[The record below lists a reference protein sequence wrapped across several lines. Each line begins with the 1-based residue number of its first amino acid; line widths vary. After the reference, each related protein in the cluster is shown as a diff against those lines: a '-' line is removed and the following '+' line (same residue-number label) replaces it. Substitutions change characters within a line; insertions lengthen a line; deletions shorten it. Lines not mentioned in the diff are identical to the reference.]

1 VGDHLPF
8 DAKENALKIDN
19 SVKSVAQTKASQATA
34 KKGGAK
40 AAKSAS
46 STGSQEK
53 VDINPLSTQLHALES
68 SLEQVS
74 VVDTARVESI
84 KQAISEGRF
93 KVDADA
99 IADRLIETVK
109 EMVLSRKG

>member
-1 VGDHLPF
+1 M
-8 DAKENALKIDN
+8 KIDN
-19 SVKSVAQTKASQATA
+19 SVKPVSPAKVGQTTA
-34 KKGGAK
+34 KKTGGGAATK
-40 AAKSAS
+40 GAASSAS
-46 STGSQEK
+46 REK
-53 VDINPLSTQLHALES
+53 VDINPLSSQLAALEG

-93 KVDADA
+93 KVDPDA

>member
-1 VGDHLPF
+1 M
-8 DAKENALKIDN
+8 KIDN
-19 SVKSVAQTKASQATA
+19 SVKPAAPTKVGSTTA
-34 KKGGAK
+34 KKTGGGT
-40 AAKSAS
+40 AAKGASSSAS
-46 STGSQEK
+46 REK
-53 VDINPLSTQLHALES
+53 VDINPLSSQLQALES

-74 VVDTARVESI
+74 VVDTAKVESI

-93 KVDADA
+93 RVDPDV

>member
-1 VGDHLPF
+1 M
-8 DAKENALKIDN
+8 KIDN
-19 SVKSVAQTKASQATA
+19 SIKSTPANKVGQTTA
-34 KKGGAK
+34 KKTGSGAAAKGAK
-40 AAKSAS
+40 ASAS
-46 STGSQEK
+46 RDK
-53 VDINPLSTQLHALES
+53 VDINPLSSQLQALES

-93 KVDADA
+93 KVDPDA

-109 EMVLSRKG
+109 EMVLSRRG